1 MHTVSNMTPDDCRH
15 FTRLCK
21 VVHAWGHVS
30 EFNNSRLAQSAVHIV
45 YDILDLLLSQW
56 SAQAAWNALDRQA

>member
-1 MHTVSNMTPDDCRH
+1 MHTVSNMALNDSGR

-30 EFNNSRLAQSAVHIV
+30 EFNSSRLAQSGIYIV
-45 YDILDLLLSQW
+45 YAILDLSFFQC
-56 SAQAAWNALDRQA
+56 SAQAAWNAFDRQA

>member
-1 MHTVSNMTPDDCRH
+1 MTCADSTR
-15 FTRLCK
+15 FIRLCT
-21 VVHAWGHVS
+21 VVYAWGHVP

-45 YDILDLLLSQW
+45 YDILDLLLSQC